1 MDTTAKLT
9 LLQLIK
15 ITSEAFLEEFKRK
28 PIHAASQSSSH
39 SNLYTT
45 LITQKQRHIDTSRI
59 FGPYVNPQVNQLFR
73 STELSPSKQAI
84 VFGKNNKCLDTL
96 TNFQIGQSVGK
107 CSGLCADFGKIF
119 VARHKKSNYICA
131 IKIIEHKNII
141 NARLKQQICREIR
154 IHIHLSNHPN
164 ILSMYNYISSHQ
176 KLYFITD
183 YAMGS
188 NLYKA
193 LTKQVFQ
200 NISQGKGQGFN
211 ETQTVVWIQQLSNAL
226 QFIHNQNIMHRDLK
240 PEILSLGINEI
251 TGKVDNLL
259 ISDFSWSVQSVTK
272 RTTLCG
278 TLDYLSPEMVNHQEY
293 DHSIDLWSL
302 GILTFELLVGK
313 PPFEEQSQKDTCIR
327 INNVD
332 LQYPKHVSKKARRFM
347 NSLLMKQSTKR
358 MSLVDAMQHEWL
370 QAEEKEETEQVAV
383 LHVQNDKRH
392 VCCGTRIV
400 RFKNDPPFP
409 KASIFCDE
417 IKNDILHKTGTR
429 FPGTFEE
436 ILASARKKQ
445 ANRNKSKVSK
455 KYLKSFQKHLH
466 DVVQFQ

>member
-1 MDTTAKLT
+1 
-9 LLQLIK
+9 
-15 ITSEAFLEEFKRK
+15 
-28 PIHAASQSSSH
+28 
-39 SNLYTT
+39 
-45 LITQKQRHIDTSRI
+45 
-59 FGPYVNPQVNQLFR
+59 
-73 STELSPSKQAI
+73 
-84 VFGKNNKCLDTL
+84 
-96 TNFQIGQSVGK
+96 
-107 CSGLCADFGKIF
+107 
-119 VARHKKSNYICA
+119 CA

-154 IHIHLSNHPN
+154 IHIHLSKHPN

-313 PPFEEQSQKDTCIR
+313 PPFEEQSQKDTCLR

-347 NSLLMKQSTKR
+347 NSLLVKQSTKR

-370 QAEEKEETEQVAV
+370 QAEEKEEKEQVAV
-383 LHVQNDKRH
+383 LCVQNDKRH
-392 VCCGTRIV
+392 ASCGTRI
-400 RFKNDPPFP
+400 
-409 KASIFCDE
+409 
-417 IKNDILHKTGTR
+417 
-429 FPGTFEE
+429 
-436 ILASARKKQ
+436 
-445 ANRNKSKVSK
+445 
-455 KYLKSFQKHLH
+455 
-466 DVVQFQ
+466 